1 MRMGKALLAV
11 GLAGSLVLGLQ
22 ASAHA
27 KTAESDTR
35 LAVANTVM
43 SAQAPS
49 LGLTERPT
57 GAPITVTV
65 ASGDT
70 LSGLVARHCG
80 RDTSWQVVFSDNAAV
95 IGTNPNLIYPGQR
108 LWLNCGA
115 TGEAAPAPVQ
125 QQPAPAPAPAP
136 AASSGWVH
144 PLPGACVTSPYGWRQ
159 NPTGPG
165 AYTHQG
171 VDIGGRSG
179 APIRAAHDGQ
189 VLRAGWN
196 FSGYGIS
203 VLLNDQDGTYSH
215 YAHMSQMAVSAG
227 QWVSAGETIGYVGAT
242 GDVTGPHLHFEI
254 WFGTGFGTQRD
265 PAPVLRDH
273 GVSLGC

>member
-57 GAPITVTV
+57 VATTVTV

-80 RDTSWQVVFSDNAAV
+80 SDTSWRIVYSDNAAV
-95 IGTNPNLIYPGQR
+95 IGVNPNLIYPGQR

-115 TGEAAPAPVQ
+115 MEAVSAPAP

-136 AASSGWVH
+136 AVSSGWVN
-144 PLPGACVTSPYGWRQ
+144 PLPGACISSPYGWRQ
-159 NPTGPG
+159 NPTGAG

-171 VDIGGRSG
+171 VDLAAGTGT
-179 APIRAAHDGQ
+179 PIRAAHSAQ
-189 VLRAGWN
+189 VVRSGWN

-203 VLLNDQDGTYSH
+203 VLLDDQDGTYSH
-215 YAHMSQMAVSAG
+215 YAHMSRTAVSPG
-227 QWVSAGETIGYVGAT
+227 QWVSAGEVIGYVGAT

-254 WFGTGFGTQRD
+254 WFGTNFGTQRD